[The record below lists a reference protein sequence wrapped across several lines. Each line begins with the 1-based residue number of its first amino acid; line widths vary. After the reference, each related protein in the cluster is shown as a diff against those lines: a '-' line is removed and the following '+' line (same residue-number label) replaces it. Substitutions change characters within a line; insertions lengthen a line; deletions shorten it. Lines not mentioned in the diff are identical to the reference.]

1 MRAMKR
7 GPYRGAIPTTDVLIV
22 GGGVMGAALAYQLT
36 RLDPTVRVLVIE
48 RDPTYAEASSVLSA
62 AGVRQQFSTAV
73 NIAIAQAA
81 IEFLRAAPELLAI
94 NGVQPQIGLTEQGYL
109 YLANESQRANLQQA
123 HALQRAAGADV
134 LLLEVADL
142 NRRFPWLS
150 THSLAAGSLGVS
162 GEGWFDGQSLLQALI
177 AKAKAHGVQFR
188 VGNVVGI
195 EQAAHAVRGVR
206 LSDGT
211 MLSCAWAV
219 NAAGPWAQQLAG
231 FAGLHV
237 PVVARPRT
245 VYVVS
250 CPTPIPRCPL
260 VIDTSG
266 FWLRP
271 EGQYF
276 IGGVV
281 PSVDCDAGPLTPD
294 WDGFERDFWP
304 ALSRRIPAFEAAR
317 LVRAWAGYYEYN
329 TFDQNG
335 LVGLHPALDNF
346 IFMNGFSGHGIQ
358 QAPII
363 AQAMAELMLGG
374 RYESVDVSDL
384 SVERL
389 VTGVPLRE
397 LNVIG

>member
-1 MRAMKR
+1 M
-7 GPYRGAIPTTDVLIV
+7 
-22 GGGVMGAALAYQLT
+22 
-36 RLDPTVRVLVIE
+36 
-48 RDPTYAEASSVLSA
+48 
-62 AGVRQQFSTAV
+62 
-73 NIAIAQAA
+73 
-81 IEFLRAAPELLAI
+81 
-94 NGVQPQIGLTEQGYL
+94 
-109 YLANESQRANLQQA
+109 
-123 HALQRAAGADV
+123 
-134 LLLEVADL
+134 
-142 NRRFPWLS
+142 
-150 THSLAAGSLGVS
+150 
-162 GEGWFDGQSLLQALI
+162 
-177 AKAKAHGVQFR
+177 
-188 VGNVVGI
+188 
-195 EQAAHAVRGVR
+195 
-206 LSDGT
+206 
-211 MLSCAWAV
+211 
-219 NAAGPWAQQLAG
+219 
-231 FAGLHV
+231 
-237 PVVARPRT
+237 
-245 VYVVS
+245 
-250 CPTPIPRCPL
+250 
-260 VIDTSG
+260 IDTSG

-304 ALSRRIPAFEAAR
+304 ALARRIPAFEAAR